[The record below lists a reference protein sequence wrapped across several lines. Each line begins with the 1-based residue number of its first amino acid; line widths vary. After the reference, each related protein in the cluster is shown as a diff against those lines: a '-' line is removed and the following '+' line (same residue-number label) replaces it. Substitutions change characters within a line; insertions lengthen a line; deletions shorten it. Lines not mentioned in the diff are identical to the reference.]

1 MAEIVDPTVLVYA
14 LEADEGDEE
23 LERRAERVQAHYQGQ
38 AHGELER
45 RAWRAGGVGVLALHD
60 PVLSCAWPYWYE
72 DADRALV
79 GAYIPVGW
87 SGLAEPDGLGGA
99 ARHLATA
106 LARDP
111 GLVARELNAP
121 QMVALADRRAGTVTL
136 ANDALGAGRLY
147 EFEFPGGRAWSNRL
161 GALALFAGTEPE
173 PDERGWALFAA
184 AGWFMG
190 DSTPVRGMRKV
201 APGTVLRVGP
211 QGASVEETGAAEAL
225 AGRGVAGEAR
235 VDEAAEAAK
244 LALRTAAAVFPER
257 PRVDL
262 SGGRDSRVSAA
273 AAIAAGID
281 AELRTSDVKAGEAD
295 IARELV
301 ARAPREVDHKVA
313 WREGQQKVHTKPLRA
328 RARDL
333 FLLHEGMRYAGRVR
347 GRMALPPP
355 PQRFASISGHGGEI
369 AHGFYYPSERK
380 LAEARSGG
388 EAGLLARLMTSV
400 RRGHD
405 AAGADAYAAAEAEFR
420 RQLDRGRAAG
430 VEGPALLDWFYLMDR
445 FPHRSGLAA
454 HAQRITAFSSP
465 SFIQSAFTLT
475 PEERLEAKLH
485 RELLERL
492 VPAWAEVPYFKRRA
506 RDPIRRA
513 RIWEGQSGRELA
525 AMLRREDAWED
536 CFDARRV
543 RRMWRRARFWRPAPE
558 WEQLFERVVCRIAF
572 EDWREAIRQALA

>member
-1 MAEIVDPTVLVYA
+1 MAEIVDPTVLVYF
-14 LEADEGDEE
+14 LEADEDDES
-23 LERRAERVQAHYQGQ
+23 LARRAARVAGHYQGQ
-38 AHGELER
+38 AHGELEQR
-45 RAWRAGGVGVLALHD
+45 SWRAGRVGVLALHD
-60 PVLSCAWPYWYE
+60 PVLSCAWPYWHE
-72 DADRALV
+72 DDERVLV
-79 GAYIPVGW
+79 SAYIPVGW
-87 SGLAEPDGLGGA
+87 RGLGEPGGLNGA
-99 ARHLATA
+99 ARDLAA
-106 LARDP
+106 AVAADP
-111 GLVARELNAP
+111 GLVARELSAP
-121 QMVALADRRAGTVTL
+121 QLLVLADRRAETVTI

-147 EFEFPGGRAWSNRL
+147 EFGFPGGRAWSNRL
-161 GALALFAGTEPE
+161 GALALFAGVDPE

-190 DSTPVRGMRKV
+190 DATPVRGMGKV
-201 APGTVLRVGP
+201 SPGTVTRVGP
-211 QGASVEETGAAEAL
+211 EGARREETEAAEAIV
-225 AGRGVAGEAR
+225 GRGIAGEAR

-262 SGGRDSRVSAA
+262 SGGRDSRISAA
-273 AAIAAGID
+273 AAIAAGVD
-281 AELRTSDVKAGEAD
+281 VELRTSDVKAGEAD
-295 IARELV
+295 VARELV
-301 ARAPREVDHKVA
+301 ARAPRAVDHKIA
-313 WREGQQKVHTKPLRA
+313 WSEGQQKVHDKPLRE

-347 GRMALPPP
+347 GRLTLPPP
-355 PQRFASISGHGGEI
+355 PQRRASISGHGGEI

-380 LAEARSGG
+380 LAEARSSGDEG
-388 EAGLLARLMTSV
+388 PLSRLMTSV

-430 VEGPALLDWFYLMDR
+430 VDGPALLDWFYLMDR

-454 HAQRITAFSSP
+454 HTQRITVFSSP

-485 RELLERL
+485 GKLLERL

-513 RIWEGQSGRELA
+513 RIWEGQSGRELG
-525 AMLRREDAWED
+525 AMLKRDELWADA
-536 CFDARRV
+536 FDRRRV
-543 RRMWRRARFWRPAPE
+543 RAMWRRARFWRPRPE
-558 WEQLFERVVCRIAF
+558 WEQVFERVVCRVAF
-572 EDWREAIRQALA
+572 EDWREAIRRALA